1 MCGPTAYC
9 TVAES
14 DPLPR
19 TLLSDIG
26 GIEVSKVEDA
36 SRKEKKQ
43 GSSDEHPLGFENP
56 SLHDLRHR
64 VEPNP
69 VNVIIADHSKLAL
82 DGMGAL
88 IGEWEEFNLVGKAL
102 DTETLLKL
110 CRGTSAPVVILGTR
124 MDGSPLDETIA
135 SIKKSDPES
144 RVIVIADAGEAG
156 LVLDALRAG
165 AQGYSL
171 REELYADRL
180 RGLLWG
186 VVGDEVMLSGMST
199 HLQEVLSNTPA
210 NDSSLDEESPAI
222 ASLTA
227 RERQILLLL
236 MDGLSNA
243 EIGQQLYLSEPT
255 VKKNISHIIDKLQV
269 SNRVQAAV
277 YAARHLSH

>member
-1 MCGPTAYC
+1 M
-9 TVAES
+9 AE
-14 DPLPR
+14 D
-19 TLLSDIG
+19 
-26 GIEVSKVEDA
+26 VSKREENTA
-36 SRKEKKQ
+36 SSE
-43 GSSDEHPLGFENP
+43 DEHPLGYENP
-56 SLHDLRHR
+56 ALHDLRHR

-69 VNVIIADHSKLAL
+69 VNVIIADHSKLNL
-82 DGMGAL
+82 DGIGAL

-102 DTETLLKL
+102 DTKTLLKL
-110 CRGTSAPVVILGTR
+110 CRTTSAPVILLGTR
-124 MDGSPLDETIA
+124 MDGAPLDETIS
-135 SIKKSDPES
+135 SIKRLDADA
-144 RVIVIADAGEAG
+144 RVIVIADSGEAG

-186 VVGDEVMLSGMST
+186 VVGDEVMLSGMGT
-199 HLQEVLSNTPA
+199 HLQEVLSNTHKNSEP
-210 NDSSLDEESPAI
+210 LHEESPAI
-222 ASLTA
+222 ASLTG

-236 MDGLSNA
+236 MYGLSNA

-277 YAARHLSH
+277 YAARHLSHQ